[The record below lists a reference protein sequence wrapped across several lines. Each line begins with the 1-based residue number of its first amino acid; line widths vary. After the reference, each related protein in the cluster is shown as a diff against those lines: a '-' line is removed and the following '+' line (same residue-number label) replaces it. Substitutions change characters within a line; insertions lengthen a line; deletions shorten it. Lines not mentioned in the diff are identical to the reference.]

1 MKPAALWLLLGLMM
15 LEGSAATQQPSVSNS
30 KIAGT
35 AIIVLTHEFC
45 TAEVRTGNSVVG
57 HNVFRPGRL
66 LCTSAEEAVRDSFE
80 RVIRMETAPKP
91 EDAGGHLILIPHFA
105 DMEATTPLSSKRN
118 VALLLEWNAI
128 DPSGKILWVQT
139 IEVDAKKHE
148 NSNKKIVE
156 MAVQDLAAK
165 STEAIRGSQEIR
177 RFVETSPAK

>member
-1 MKPAALWLLLGLMM
+1 M
-15 LEGSAATQQPSVSNS
+15 EGSAAAQQPSVSNS

-45 TAEVRTGNSVVG
+45 TANVKTGNSLVG
-57 HNVFRPGRL
+57 YEVFRPGLL
-66 LCTSAEEAVRDSFE
+66 LCASAEGAVRDSFE

-91 EDAGGHLILIPHFA
+91 EDAGGHLVMIPHFA
-105 DMEATTPLSSKRN
+105 DMEATTPLSGKRN

-139 IEVDAKKHE
+139 IEVDAKKRE
-148 NSNKKIVE
+148 TSNKKIIEV
-156 MAVQDLAAK
+156 VVKDLAAK